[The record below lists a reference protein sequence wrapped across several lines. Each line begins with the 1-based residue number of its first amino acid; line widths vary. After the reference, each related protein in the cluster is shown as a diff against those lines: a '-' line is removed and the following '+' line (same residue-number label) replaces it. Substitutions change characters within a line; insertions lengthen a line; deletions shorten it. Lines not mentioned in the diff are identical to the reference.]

1 MSTTEKISQL
11 GGGVKDLAI
20 GVGIAAA
27 VGVVVYAV
35 VKGKKIVDVAQE
47 GAGFVFGTSQT
58 ATLGT
63 WLNEKFSR
71 EPAATDPEAQQIAS
85 CSAILRD
92 KGRVISPVCQ
102 KLQREGKLYTVFI
115 PKDFVRG
122 YGVD

>member
-11 GGGVKDLAI
+11 GSGVKNLAI

-35 VKGKKIVDVAQE
+35 VKGKKIVDAAKDA
-47 GAGFVFGTSQT
+47 GGFVFGTRQD

-63 WLNEKFSR
+63 WIYEKFNA
-71 EPAATDPEAQQIAS
+71 PLATDPEAQQIRT
-85 CSAILRD
+85 CNAILRD

-102 KLQREGKLYTVFI
+102 QLQRDGKLTR
-115 PKDFVRG
+115 DFVPSDFIKG